1 MDETAVSPDPAT
13 ADVDLD
19 ALAIGQTI
27 GRYTIVS
34 ILGRGA
40 FGITYGARDGELGRD
55 VAIKEYLPAALAM
68 RRDGSTVRPRTTKAV
83 EDFDWGRDRFI
94 AEGRTL
100 ATLHRAPA
108 IVRVFDFLHA
118 NGTAYMVM
126 ELLRGETLESRLSRT
141 GPLDAAA
148 LAKVL
153 WPLLDGLEQVHGA
166 GFLHRD
172 IKPGNILLDG
182 DGNPTLIDFGAARAA
197 IAGRTVVMTAIFT
210 PGYAAVE
217 QFTSA
222 RQGPWTDIYGLSAT
236 LYHAVAGRA
245 PPNALER
252 LWHDA
257 FEPLARLRPAGLPL
271 EMLAGIDAGLQV
283 DASERPQSIAGWR
296 SAFVERRFVPT
307 RTSDETTTQLMHRP
321 AVAPAPASAPAS
333 AQDHPAPAGRRS
345 SMRRLLLAAVAA
357 VIVAGGGYLGWR
369 GSILPDAS
377 TGRSAADEVVRRQA
391 EEQAN
396 ADVVRRKAEE
406 DERKVA
412 EATEAALRLA
422 VPDRQRL
429 QVALISLGFN
439 TGGTDGM
446 FGPRSREMIANWQKK
461 QGKAA
466 TGFLNADQRQALLR
480 EAAVAVG
487 RYDEEQKKLEEEKKK
502 AGEAKVQAVAAP
514 APVAVPAELDGM
526 WAGKYEC
533 ASGVHAGNEVLPA
546 FALDIRLKVAG
557 GKGTWQNTGATNALS
572 PSAAATM
579 AFRQKGLTHSIG
591 VKVDGTEAVFMR
603 SGRSDTTAPPFAYTL
618 AGQFDGSR
626 IWASGRESRSGV
638 ACSAAMSREGR

>member
-1 MDETAVSPDPAT
+1 MDEVAVSPDAAR

-19 ALAIGQTI
+19 ALPIGQTI

-34 ILGRGA
+34 ILGQGA
-40 FGITYGARDGELGRD
+40 FGITYGARDDELGRD

-68 RRDGSTVRPRTTKAV
+68 RRDGSTVRPRSTKAV

-118 NGTAYMVM
+118 NGTTYMVM
-126 ELLRGETLESRLSRT
+126 ELLHGETLENRLSRT
-141 GPLDAAA
+141 GALDAAA

-153 WPLLDGLEQVHGA
+153 WPLLDGLEQVHNA

-197 IAGRTVVMTAIFT
+197 IAGRTAVMTAVFT
-210 PGYAAVE
+210 PGYAAAE

-222 RQGPWTDIYGLSAT
+222 REGPWTDIYGLSAT
-236 LYHAVAGRA
+236 LYHAIAGRA
-245 PPNALER
+245 PPNAFER
-252 LWHDA
+252 LQHDA
-257 FEPLARLRPAGLPL
+257 FEPLARLRPAGLPS

-283 DASERPQSIAGWR
+283 DASERPQSIARWR

-307 RTSDETTTQLMHRP
+307 L
-321 AVAPAPASAPAS
+321 APA
-333 AQDHPAPAGRRS
+333 QDLPAPAGRRA
-345 SMRRLLLAAVAA
+345 SMRWLVLVAVAA

-369 GSILPDAS
+369 GSLVPDAS
-377 TGRSAADEVVRRQA
+377 TGRSAADEAARRQA

-396 ADVVRRKAEE
+396 ADVARRKAEE
-406 DERKVA
+406 DERKAA
-412 EATEAALRLA
+412 EAAEAAMRLA

-439 TGGTDGM
+439 TGSTDGM
-446 FGPRSREMIANWQKK
+446 FGPRSREMIASWQKK

-487 RYDEEQKKLEEEKKK
+487 RYDEEQKKLEDEKKK
-502 AGEAKVQAVAAP
+502 ANEGKVQAVAVP
-514 APVAVPAELDGM
+514 SPVSVPAELDGM
-526 WAGKYEC
+526 WVGKYEC
-533 ASGVHAGNEVLPA
+533 ASGAHAGNEVLPA

-557 GKGTWQNTGATNALS
+557 GKGTWQNIGATTPMAL
-572 PSAAATM
+572 
-579 AFRQKGLTHSIG
+579 RYKGMTHSIG
-591 VKVDGTEAVFMR
+591 VKVDGTEAIFTR
-603 SGRSDTTAPPFAYTL
+603 AGRGDISTPPFVYAL

-638 ACSAAMSREGR
+638 ACSATMSREGR

>member
-1 MDETAVSPDPAT
+1 MDEIAGSPDAAR

-19 ALAIGQTI
+19 ALPIGQTI

-34 ILGRGA
+34 VLGQGA
-40 FGITYGARDGELGRD
+40 FGITYGARDDELGRD
-55 VAIKEYLPAALAM
+55 VAIKEYLPAALAK
-68 RRDGSTVRPRTTKAV
+68 RRDGSTVRPRSTKAV

-118 NGTAYMVM
+118 NGTTYMVM
-126 ELLRGETLESRLSRT
+126 ELLSGETLESRLSRT

-148 LAKVL
+148 LAKLL
-153 WPLLDGLEQVHGA
+153 WPLLDGLEQVHNA

-182 DGNPTLIDFGAARAA
+182 DGHPTLIDFGAAQAA
-197 IAGRTVVMTAIFT
+197 IAGRTAVMTAIFT
-210 PGYAAVE
+210 PGYAAAE
-217 QFTSA
+217 QFSSA

-236 LYHAVAGRA
+236 LYHAITGRA
-245 PPNALER
+245 PPNAFER
-252 LWHDA
+252 LQHDA

-283 DASERPQSIAGWR
+283 DPSERPQSIARWR

-307 RTSDETTTQLMHRP
+307 RTSDEATTQLMSRP
-321 AVAPAPASAPAS
+321 AVAPVPASVAGSAPAS
-333 AQDHPAPAGRRS
+333 AQDHPAPEGRRA
-345 SMRRLLLAAVAA
+345 SMRWLLLAAVAA
-357 VIVAGGGYLGWR
+357 VIVAGGYLGWR
-369 GSILPDAS
+369 GSLVPDAS
-377 TGRSAADEVVRRQA
+377 TGRLAADEAARRLA

-396 ADVVRRKAEE
+396 ADVARRKAEE
-406 DERKVA
+406 DERKAA
-412 EATEAALRLA
+412 EAAEAALRLA
-422 VPDRQRL
+422 VPVRQRL

-439 TGGTDGM
+439 TGSTDGM
-446 FGPRSREMIANWQKK
+446 FGPRSREMIASWQKK

-480 EAAVAVG
+480 EAAVAVE
-487 RYDEEQKKLEEEKKK
+487 RYDEEQKKLEDEKKR
-502 AGEAKVQAVAAP
+502 AGEAKTQATAAP
-514 APVAVPAELDGM
+514 APVAVPAGLDGM

-533 ASGVHAGNEVLPA
+533 AAGVHAGNEALPA
-546 FALDIRLKVAG
+546 FALDIRLKVEG
-557 GKGTWQNTGATNALS
+557 GKGAWQNIGATTPMAL
-572 PSAAATM
+572 
-579 AFRQKGLTHSIG
+579 RYKGMTNSIG
-591 VKVDGTEAVFMR
+591 VKVDGTEAIFTR
-603 SGRSDTTAPPFAYTL
+603 SGRGNITTPSFAYAL

-626 IWASGRESRSGV
+626 IWASGRESRSSI
-638 ACSAAMSREGR
+638 ACSATMSREGR

>member
-1 MDETAVSPDPAT
+1 MDEIAVSPDAAD

-19 ALAIGQTI
+19 ALPIGQTI

-40 FGITYGARDGELGRD
+40 FGITYGARDDELGRD

-68 RRDGSTVRPRTTKAV
+68 RRDGSTVRPRSTKAV

-118 NGTAYMVM
+118 NGTTYMVM
-126 ELLRGETLESRLSRT
+126 ELLRGETLETRLSRT
-141 GPLDAAA
+141 GPLDTAA
-148 LAKVL
+148 LGKIL
-153 WPLLDGLEQVHGA
+153 WPLLDGLEQVHNA

-182 DGNPTLIDFGAARAA
+182 DGNPTLIDFGAAWAA
-197 IAGRTVVMTAIFT
+197 MAGRTAVMTAIFT

-236 LYHAVAGRA
+236 LYHAIAGHA
-245 PPNALER
+245 PPNAFER
-252 LWHDA
+252 LQHDT
-257 FEPLARLRPAGLPL
+257 FEPLARLRPGGLPL

-283 DASERPQSIAGWR
+283 DAGERPQSIARWR

-307 RTSDETTTQLMHRP
+307 RTSDEATTQLMRPP
-321 AVAPAPASAPAS
+321 AVAPVLAS
-333 AQDHPAPAGRRS
+333 AQDHPAPTGRRA
-345 SMRRLLLAAVAA
+345 SMRRLLLAGVAA
-357 VIVAGGGYLGWR
+357 VIVAGGGYLAWR
-369 GSILPDAS
+369 GSLAPAAS
-377 TGRSAADEVVRRQA
+377 TGRSAAAEAVRRQA
-391 EEQAN
+391 EEQASAN
-396 ADVVRRKAEE
+396 ADVARRKAEE
-406 DERKVA
+406 EERKAA

-439 TGGTDGM
+439 TGSTDGM

-461 QGKAA
+461 QGKTA

-487 RYDEEQKKLEEEKKK
+487 RYDEEQKKLEDEKKK
-502 AGEAKVQAVAAP
+502 SDEAKAQAVAAP
-514 APVAVPAELDGM
+514 APAAVPAELDGM
-526 WAGKYEC
+526 WVGKYEC
-533 ASGVHAGNEVLPA
+533 APGVHAGNEVLPA
-546 FALDIRLKVAG
+546 FALDFRVKIAG
-557 GKGTWQNTGATNALS
+557 GKGTWQKTGATTALS
-572 PSAAATM
+572 SSAATTM
-579 AFRQKGLTHSIG
+579 ALRQQGLTQSIG
-591 VKVDGTEAVFMR
+591 VKVDGTEAIFTR
-603 SGRSDTTAPPFAYTL
+603 SGRNDANAPPFAYAL
-618 AGQFDGSR
+618 AGQFDGKR
-626 IWASGRESRSGV
+626 IWASGRESRSGI
-638 ACSAAMSREGR
+638 ACSAAMSREGK

>member
-1 MDETAVSPDPAT
+1 MDEIAVSPDAAK

-19 ALAIGQTI
+19 ALPIGQTI

-34 ILGRGA
+34 ILGQGA
-40 FGITYGARDGELGRD
+40 FGITYGARDDELGRD

-68 RRDGSTVRPRTTKAV
+68 RRDGSTVRPRSIKAV

-118 NGTAYMVM
+118 NGTTYMVM
-126 ELLRGETLESRLSRT
+126 ELLRGETLESRLSRI

-148 LAKVL
+148 LVKVL
-153 WPLLDGLEQVHGA
+153 WPLLDGLEQVHNA

-197 IAGRTVVMTAIFT
+197 VAGRTAVMTAIFT

-217 QFTSA
+217 QFSSA
-222 RQGPWTDIYGLSAT
+222 REGPWTDIYGLSAT
-236 LYHAVAGRA
+236 LYHAITGHA
-245 PPNALER
+245 PPNAFER
-252 LWHDA
+252 LQHDA
-257 FEPLARLRPAGLPL
+257 FQPLARLRPAGLPL

-283 DASERPQSIAGWR
+283 DASERPQSIARWR
-296 SAFVERRFVPT
+296 QAFVERRFVPT
-307 RTSDETTTQLMHRP
+307 RTSDEATTQLMRRP
-321 AVAPAPASAPAS
+321 AIAPAPAST
-333 AQDHPAPAGRRS
+333 QDHPAPAAWRA
-345 SMRRLLLAAVAA
+345 SMRRLLLAVVATL
-357 VIVAGGGYLGWR
+357 IVAGGGYLGWR
-369 GSILPDAS
+369 GSLVPDAS
-377 TGRSAADEVVRRQA
+377 TGRSAVDEAARRQA

-396 ADVVRRKAEE
+396 ADAARRKAEE
-406 DERKVA
+406 DERKAA

-439 TGGTDGM
+439 TGSTDGM
-446 FGPRSREMIANWQKK
+446 FGPRSREMIGNWQKK

-487 RYDEEQKKLEEEKKK
+487 RYDEEQKKFEDEKKK
-502 AGEAKVQAVAAP
+502 ADEAKMQAVAVP
-514 APVAVPAELDGM
+514 APVAVPTALDGI
-526 WAGKYEC
+526 WVGKYEC
-533 ASGVHAGNEVLPA
+533 APGVHAGNEVLPA
-546 FALDIRLKVAG
+546 FALDIRLKVAA
-557 GKGTWQNTGATNALS
+557 GKGTWQNTGATIALS
-572 PSAAATM
+572 PSAATTM
-579 AFRQKGLTHSIG
+579 TLRQKGLTHSIG
-591 VKVDGTEAVFMR
+591 VKVDGTEAIFTR
-603 SGRSDTTAPPFAYTL
+603 SGRAETAGPPFAYTL

-626 IWASGRESRSGV
+626 IWASGRESRSGI
-638 ACSAAMSREGR
+638 ACSATMSREGR

>member
-1 MDETAVSPDPAT
+1 MDEIAVSPDAAK

-19 ALAIGQTI
+19 ALPIGQTI

-34 ILGRGA
+34 ILGQGA
-40 FGITYGARDGELGRD
+40 FGITYGARDDELGRD

-68 RRDGSTVRPRTTKAV
+68 RRDGSTVRPRSTKAV

-100 ATLHRAPA
+100 ASLHRAPA

-118 NGTAYMVM
+118 NGTTYMVM
-126 ELLRGETLESRLSRT
+126 ELLRGETLESRLSRI

-148 LAKVL
+148 LVKVL
-153 WPLLDGLEQVHGA
+153 WPLLDGLEQVHNA

-197 IAGRTVVMTAIFT
+197 IAGRTAVMTAIFT

-217 QFTSA
+217 QFSSA
-222 RQGPWTDIYGLSAT
+222 REGPWTDIYGLSAT
-236 LYHAVAGRA
+236 LYHAITGRA
-245 PPNALER
+245 PPNAFER
-252 LWHDA
+252 LQHDV
-257 FEPLARLRPAGLPL
+257 FQPLARLRPAGLPL

-283 DASERPQSIAGWR
+283 DSSERPQSIARWR
-296 SAFVERRFVPT
+296 QAFVERRFVPT
-307 RTSDETTTQLMHRP
+307 RTSDEATTQLMRRP
-321 AVAPAPASAPAS
+321 AIAPAPAS
-333 AQDHPAPAGRRS
+333 AQDHPAPAAWRAS
-345 SMRRLLLAAVAA
+345 LRRLMLAVVAA
-357 VIVAGGGYLGWR
+357 LVVAGGGYLGWR
-369 GSILPDAS
+369 GSLVPDAS
-377 TGRSAADEVVRRQA
+377 TGRSAVDEAALRQA

-396 ADVVRRKAEE
+396 ADVARRKAEE
-406 DERKVA
+406 DERKAA
-412 EATEAALRLA
+412 EATEVALRLA

-439 TGGTDGM
+439 TGSTDGM

-480 EAAVAVG
+480 EAAVAVR
-487 RYDEEQKKLEEEKKK
+487 RYDEEQKKFEDEKKK
-502 AGEAKVQAVAAP
+502 TDEAKMQAVAVP

-526 WAGKYEC
+526 WVGKYEC
-533 ASGVHAGNEVLPA
+533 APGVHAGNEVLPA
-546 FALDIRLKVAG
+546 FALDIRLKVAS
-557 GKGTWQNTGATNALS
+557 GKGTWQNTGATIALS
-572 PSAAATM
+572 PSAATTM
-579 AFRQKGLTHSIG
+579 ALRQKGLTHSIG
-591 VKVDGTEAVFMR
+591 VKVDGTEAIFTR
-603 SGRSDTTAPPFAYTL
+603 SGRAETAGPPFAYAL
-618 AGQFDGSR
+618 VGQFDGGR
-626 IWASGRESRSGV
+626 IWASGRESRSGI
-638 ACSAAMSREGR
+638 ACSATLSREGR